1 MKFAIIAAGEGR
13 RMAEEG
19 MTVSKPM
26 LRLGGEPLI
35 GRLLRIFSVFE
46 PSEIVVACRS
56 SHADVIGYLEGCGRE
71 GIGGRH
77 IPLRIVKA
85 TTPSSMH
92 SLEAMSEYLGDEPF
106 VLTTVDTIFDEK
118 AFSSYV
124 SSLESSLEEYDG
136 CFAVTSY
143 VDDEK
148 PLYVKMD
155 EGGLITGFYDSN
167 TDDCPY
173 VSGGIYAMKADCLE
187 VLHECVAQ
195 GEMRM
200 RNFQR
205 ALLRSGK
212 QIVSY
217 VFPKIIDVDH
227 PSDLRVAEQFLAEQ
241 V

>member
-1 MKFAIIAAGEGR
+1 
-13 RMAEEG
+13 MAEEG

-35 GRLLRIFSVFE
+35 GRLLRIFSTCQ
-46 PSEIVVACRS
+46 PSEIVVVCRS

-92 SLEAMSEYLGDEPF
+92 SLEAMSEFLGDEPF
-106 VLTTVDTIFDEK
+106 VLTTVDTIFDEA
-118 AFSSYV
+118 AFSSYI

-143 VDDEK
+143 VDDC
-148 PLYVKMD
+148 L
-155 EGGLITGFYDSN
+155 
-167 TDDCPY
+167 Y

-187 VLHECVAQ
+187 VLHQCVAQ

-217 VFPKIIDVDH
+217 VFLKIIDVDH
-227 PSDLRVAEQFLAEQ
+227 PSDLRAAEHFLAEQ